1 MNPRNIVTKSPTV
14 EYQDKR
20 YIINRLV
27 RDVEEE
33 DPEYWKSIIPHD
45 IVLKKDGMLWFLYE
59 ITEVFPID
67 IKHGKEEETKDT

>member
-1 MNPRNIVTKSPTV
+1 MNPPNIVTKLQTV

-20 YIINRLV
+20 YTINRLV

-33 DPEYWKSIIPHD
+33 NPDYWKSIIPHD

-67 IKHGKEEETKDT
+67 IIHDKKEEPKDT

>member
-1 MNPRNIVTKSPTV
+1 MNPPNIVTKLQTV

-20 YIINRLV
+20 YTINRLV

-33 DPEYWKSIIPHD
+33 NPDYWKSIVPHD

-67 IKHGKEEETKDT
+67 IIHDKKEEPKDT

>member
-1 MNPRNIVTKSPTV
+1 MNPRNIVTRSPTV

-20 YIINRLV
+20 YTINRLIKV
-27 RDVEEE
+27 VEEE

-67 IKHGKEEETKDT
+67 IKHDKEEETKDT

>member
-1 MNPRNIVTKSPTV
+1 MNPPNIVTTLPTV

-20 YIINRLV
+20 YTINRLV

-33 DPEYWKSIIPHD
+33 NPEYWKSIIPHD

-67 IKHGKEEETKDT
+67 IKHGKEEKPKDT

>member
-1 MNPRNIVTKSPTV
+1 MNPRNIVTRSPTV

-20 YIINRLV
+20 YTINRLIKV
-27 RDVEEE
+27 VEEE

-67 IKHGKEEETKDT
+67 TKHDKEEETKDT